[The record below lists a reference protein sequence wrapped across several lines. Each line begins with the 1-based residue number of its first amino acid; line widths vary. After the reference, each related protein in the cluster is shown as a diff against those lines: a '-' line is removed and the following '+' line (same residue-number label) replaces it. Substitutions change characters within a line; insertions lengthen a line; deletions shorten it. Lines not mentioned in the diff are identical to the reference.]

1 MTKEEVR
8 AVSVAKLRLRRGM
21 TVWDVGA
28 GTGSVS
34 VEIARVLREGAV
46 YAVERE
52 PDALA
57 LIEQN
62 RAKFGLWNLRPVAGS
77 APGVLGELPAPDAVF
92 VGGSS
97 GNLAEIVGA
106 ALEKNP
112 GARIVVNAVTL
123 ETVTEALGCFGRL
136 SLRAPD
142 AVQLSVSRVREAG
155 HYHMMQAQNPVWV
168 LSAGGSE

>member
-1 MTKEEVR
+1 M
-8 AVSVAKLRLRRGM
+8 
-21 TVWDVGA
+21 
-28 GTGSVS
+28 
-34 VEIARVLREGAV
+34 
-46 YAVERE
+46 
-52 PDALA
+52 
-57 LIEQN
+57 
-62 RAKFGLWNLRPVAGS
+62 AGS

-136 SLRAPD
+136 SLREPD